1 MKQNDKYLKESID
14 VLNREFGSPLVTL
27 EDTMKA
33 HKLKKEGGPGSGRPT
48 KDGSAKDIEKKAM
61 KAADDANAKMD
72 RDEKEMERKAKEQAF
87 KDMENESITEG
98 PDDVRFARNV
108 LAKIAKTETKFRK
121 QMYELEQAFLQDPR
135 DENKKL
141 AKEIKRSYKSGVTR
155 FMRDSIDMIKRMK

>member
-1 MKQNDKYLKESID
+1 MKQNDKYLKEGLDI
-14 VLNREFGSPLVTL
+14 LNRDFGSPLVTL

-98 PDDVRFARNV
+98 PYDVKFAKRA
-108 LAKIAKTETKFRK
+108 LSKIVKTEQKFR
-121 QMYELEQAFLQDPR
+121 
-135 DENKKL
+135 
-141 AKEIKRSYKSGVTR
+141 I
-155 FMRDSIDMIKRMK
+155 